1 VAFVIGPDRAFRCLN
16 TVSLAACRA
25 DPSIHPCALATAV
38 GGGAA
43 AGRCSWR
50 SPSSS
55 GAFLLLQ
62 LVPYGHDHGAPA
74 TTRRARLGPAGER
87 VASVACMDCH
97 SNRTTW
103 PWYSNIAP
111 VSLLVV
117 NDVKGGRERMN
128 LSRWDH
134 PQPELREVVRVI
146 DEGEMPPGK

>member
-1 VAFVIGPDRAFRCLN
+1 M
-16 TVSLAACRA
+16 
-25 DPSIHPCALATAV
+25 ALAILV
-38 GGGAA
+38 
-43 AGRCSWR
+43 
-50 SPSSS
+50 
-55 GAFLLLQ
+55 GAFFLLQ

-146 DEGEMPPGK
+146 DEGEMPPGKYTVIHRAATLSTAQKRTLIAAFRALYAAQPPPARRD

>member
-1 VAFVIGPDRAFRCLN
+1 M
-16 TVSLAACRA
+16 
-25 DPSIHPCALATAV
+25 ALAILV
-38 GGGAA
+38 
-43 AGRCSWR
+43 
-50 SPSSS
+50 
-55 GAFLLLQ
+55 GAFFLLQ

-146 DEGEMPPGK
+146 DEGEMPPGKYTVIHRAAALSATQKRTLIAAFRALYAAQPPPARRD

>member
-1 VAFVIGPDRAFRCLN
+1 M
-16 TVSLAACRA
+16 
-25 DPSIHPCALATAV
+25 ALAILV
-38 GGGAA
+38 
-43 AGRCSWR
+43 
-50 SPSSS
+50 
-55 GAFLLLQ
+55 GAFFLLQ

-146 DEGEMPPGK
+146 DEGEMPPGKYTVIHRAATLSAAQKRTLFAAFRALYAAQPPPARRD